1 VVSLGEGSLDAL
13 VGIIGGLLGGLV
25 FTLLLPSIHTIL
37 GPDLGKISLHSLTGE
52 LPILFYILLFVI
64 GILFI
69 YFAFFINKI
78 EKGKN
83 MKWLYAGIAFAILDG
98 IVFLTA
104 TTNRPIGA
112 STCFPYLGDLLSG
125 TTDNKYYDKIQTSGN
140 WEFIF
145 LSGSFT
151 MALVTSLIKKEFKFK
166 LIYSNWKERK
176 GDSNIKRI
184 IWAFVGGFILI
195 FGARMAGGCTSGHII
210 SGGMQLAVSSLVFGA
225 FVFIGLLITG
235 KLFYNNK

>member
-1 VVSLGEGSLDAL
+1 L
-13 VGIIGGLLGGLV
+13 
-25 FTLLLPSIHTIL
+25 
-37 GPDLGKISLHSLTGE
+37 LTG
-52 LPILFYILLFVI
+52 
-64 GILFI
+64 
-69 YFAFFINKI
+69 
-78 EKGKN
+78 
-83 MKWLYAGIAFAILDG
+83 
-98 IVFLTA
+98 
-104 TTNRPIGA
+104 TTE
-112 STCFPYLGDLLSG
+112 
-125 TTDNKYYDKIQTSGN
+125 NKYYDKIQTSGN

-145 LSGSFT
+145 LSGSFA

-184 IWAFVGGFILI
+184 VWAFVGGFILI

-235 KLFYNNK
+235 KLFYNNN